1 MKKLGFLLLLTAL
14 VWAAGFAPDQRHL
27 VPAQPPFTAL
37 GRTSAHGG
45 VGCGVLIAPDLLLTC
60 AHCVSNPQRQVYD
73 DVEVEFG
80 LGFYP
85 TTHRARLSEAYM
97 AQNATSEIDA
107 GQDWAIVRLDRPL
120 GLYYGWLNCQYLS
133 DSEWPEA
140 EVELLGYCGC
150 PEEARPQ
157 FGHMDRP
164 YRCPGAVS
172 DVGPQI
178 VFHNC
183 AMWGGTSG
191 APLLARTDSGYR
203 LVGLNF
209 AGVSLEDEVLQH
221 GFRDTYTKRLANL
234 AIPARN
240 WRSQLEQLS
249 SAPVLPLRTVWV
261 KNRSKRSLRVS
272 ATYRSIFSEPD
283 SPPARTELLQV
294 PPRAQRVLLTRE
306 QGCAD
311 AELSL
316 QVDDKQ
322 PMRKAL
328 NTTVTILNLP

>member
-1 MKKLGFLLLLTAL
+1 MKKLALLLLLTAL
-14 VWAAGFAPDQRHL
+14 ALAAGFAPDQRRL
-27 VPAQPPFTAL
+27 APARPPFTAL

-45 VGCGVLIAPDLLLTC
+45 VGCGALIGPDLVLTC
-60 AHCVSNPQRQVYD
+60 AHCVSDPQRQVYD
-73 DVEVEFG
+73 EVEVEFG

-85 TTHRARLSEAYM
+85 TTHKARVRETYM
-97 AQNATSEIDA
+97 AQNVTSDIDA

-120 GLYYGWLNCQYLS
+120 GSYYGWLDCQYLS

-150 PEEARPQ
+150 PDEARPQ
-157 FGHMDRP
+157 FGKMDRP

-191 APLLARTDSGYR
+191 APLLARTESGYR

-209 AGVSLEDEVLQH
+209 AGVGLEDEVLQH
-221 GFRDTYTKRLANL
+221 GFRNTYTKGLANL

-240 WRSQLEQLS
+240 WRAQLEQLS
-249 SAPVLPLRTVWV
+249 NPPMPSVRTVWV
-261 KNRSKRSLRVS
+261 KNHSKRPVRVS
-272 ATYRSIFSEPD
+272 ASYRSIFSEPD
-283 SPPARTELLQV
+283 SPPAQTEPLQV
-294 PPRAQRVLLTRE
+294 PAGAQRVLLTRE

-311 AELSL
+311 REITLR
-316 QVDDKQ
+316 VGDKQ
-322 PMRKAL
+322 NLRRAL
-328 NTTVTILNLP
+328 NATVTTINLF